1 MTKHKGLAASYA
13 PEIGLPVP
21 LLRSAAGGCAGVLLA
36 NHTLAI
42 SLAPAALL
50 MSSTSAI
57 AQDACVEVDPNTFE
71 CVDNGAPATTTQVV
85 TGSDVSV
92 DIQDGFDIDATGD
105 GIDVTTTGGVTITS
119 SGSMNSITS
128 GGRGVV
134 VDNSVAGDLILDITP
149 SVINVATF
157 GVLARNDGDGLTSV
171 TTGSIEAAGI
181 LGIYVIGEAGTSDLT
196 IDTSAGRVEGNN
208 FGVSATNYGSGVTR
222 ITTGDIV
229 MPAGIGL
236 AANHQGTDLIVDT
249 TGGTID
255 ASATAV
261 SVSNSGTGY
270 TRVTTGDL
278 TGVLFVSHRGSSA
291 EIDTRA
297 GTASAGIVVQNAG
310 TGPLSLITGNVGNPS
325 NNGIYVNNQPGSAGP
340 VTIDTSA
347 GAVNAAA
354 AGIDVRGTG
363 TGALSITT
371 ANVDA
376 GTGAGVYARTYGASV
391 TIDTSAGAVSSA
403 SGYGLRAITFSP
415 GQTDIVT
422 GDVSGGLSAAGINA
436 IGGTGVSFDS
446 TGGTLTGGAFGVFVR
461 NYGAG
466 DAYVATA
473 DVYGNGGDA
482 IFVDTGTDA
491 GDIFVNSAAG
501 VAIGSA
507 DGVEVTNRGTGA
519 VSVTTGDVT
528 GGSDIGIDL
537 YNQSG
542 TDITLDSSAGAV
554 SGARF
559 GVYTRNDGTGD
570 VSVTTGDV
578 TAAGAVSL
586 SAVRVRNR
594 SEGLVTVDTS
604 AGSIS
609 GDQEG
614 VGISQLAAGAVSL
627 TTGDVSASGGTAVSV
642 SHSTMSGDYGAEDIT
657 INTSA
662 GSVSGS
668 LYGIYVRQP
677 GTGNLSITTAD
688 VAGGTAGGIEA
699 RVSASSVTIDSS
711 AGTVSGDNGGIG
723 VDQQGAGTVSIT
735 SADVMSGV
743 NGIGVSSAIDTG
755 DIAVNSSAGAVTA
768 TQYGIIVSNG
778 GTGSSTVVAADV
790 NATNLAGIRV
800 DNYNAASTGV
810 LIDTS
815 AGTIIGGT
823 SGIRV
828 RNDGA
833 GDTQITVNDVTGQGG
848 DGISAFTINNAG
860 AGNVLIQGSS
870 GDVIGAS
877 NGIYTRTAG
886 TDITI
891 DNLDSVTGQSGYGVY
906 AASVGGAIVI
916 SDIGAISGT
925 QNGILALSE
934 GGDISVQNIGSIQAG
949 GDPGDRG
956 IMVDSRF
963 GTGSGAINIGGVQA
977 IGDVTGGDDGILAFA
992 DSTGD
997 ITINTTGGTVS
1008 GFNEGIEAQHEGT
1021 GSIAI
1026 TTADVNAATF
1036 DGIFAET
1043 QASSGGITINTAAGT
1058 VTAERLGI
1066 FAIQQGTGALSIT
1079 TADVSSNTSF
1089 GVYGG
1094 TRSVSTDLT
1103 IDTTAGAVMATQTA
1117 VDARHQGSGVLSIA
1131 TGDVSSADYSGVY
1144 AANTTSGSSLS
1155 IDTSGGAVAGSREGI
1170 YARQYGAGSLSITTA
1185 DVSSGSS
1192 EGIDARTDVG
1202 ATDAAIDTTAGAV
1215 SGLTDGIIVNHD
1227 GSGSV
1232 TIATADVSGT
1242 NRIGVLAV
1250 NEGTDLSVDSR
1261 AGQVSGDSTGI
1272 LVSDFGSGSA
1282 TIRTADVVAYSGIA
1296 ISAVFW
1302 ETKADGL
1309 IDTTAGTVTGQD
1321 AGISSANLGSGRH
1334 DILTSDVTGVTGT
1347 GVLLTNFGTDLE
1359 VNTSAGSVTGGTEG
1373 LRIAQVGTGS
1383 TTITSADVTGQSGS
1397 AIAAFTGGTDLTI
1410 DTTAGTVSAQL
1421 RGVLAYHTGT
1431 GAIAIITGAVASAAG
1446 DGVIVSN
1453 VAGETA
1459 TDVSVNTSGGQVAG
1473 YYDGVEVFNYGIG
1486 ATSVITADVTAT
1498 LDDAV
1503 YARSEG
1509 TTLTIDTSAG
1519 ALSGTGQGIEA
1530 INNGTGATTITV
1542 NDVTGTGA
1550 EGIFAQNNT
1559 ANTAITV
1566 RGSSG
1571 DVTGATDGV
1580 YLRTAGGD
1588 ITVETLDSVTGQAG
1602 HGLDLTNAG
1611 VSLTVSDIGT
1621 ITGTGGIGVLADTS
1635 NGAVSIQ
1642 GVGLVGGVTGTGD
1655 FGILATGASIDIGGL
1670 TAIGDVT
1677 GTVAGISATSTD
1689 PGDLVIN
1696 TSAGAVSGGTNGVLV
1711 TAVGAGDLSVT
1722 TANISSDTGSALAL
1736 SNSALSGDIA
1746 INTSAGSVSGG
1757 TFGVAV
1763 ENLGTG
1769 STTITTADVTGASAS
1784 GIIAVNQASALD
1796 LSIDTSLGAVTGSID
1811 GVEATNLGTGAL
1823 VILTGDVT
1831 GTSDDGVMAFNSAAG
1846 TDLSL
1851 DTSAGA
1857 VTAADLGLSAAN
1869 EGSGA
1874 TMIVTAEVTSANV
1887 GISAINSAQ
1896 ATSLAVNSAAGAV
1909 VGDAFGVL
1917 VSHDGSGAASV
1928 TTADVTSA
1936 DGTAIYAVSS
1946 SGDITVDSS
1955 GGSLA
1960 AGERAIEVQS
1970 LGAGAINVLTA
1981 DATSTND
1988 LAIMAYSLGGDIT
2001 VNTAL
2006 GDVTGTNAGIAAM
2019 QLGTGDL
2026 SITTAD
2032 VTASAGNAVHAVS
2045 GAEAGATAIDASAGV
2060 LMGGANGVYAQHQ
2073 GAGDLSITALGA
2085 VGGTNGVLTNQ
2096 TLGGAQSISLAD
2108 ATGLTNAGVSA
2119 STSGTGLTIAI
2130 TGTVMGNEAGVIANN
2145 SGAGETTITSS
2156 GVVMATSGEAI
2167 RVSGASANV
2176 INDGLIVG
2184 FVTLGDGDDSFT
2196 NNGDFSASADS
2207 AFGGGANLFANNGLF
2222 AVASPGPIAFNGL
2235 SGFANTGTIS
2245 LIDNTFGNGLTLSGD
2260 FNGSVGSALAIDLSF
2275 ETGEADVLTIA
2286 GAATGSTLVEINLL
2300 GPVTSTTFDDILI
2313 VDAGTG
2319 SEAGAFS
2326 VAGGRQEIGLLR
2338 YEVAF
2343 DGAAD
2348 DYFIVSVP
2356 TEEAL
2361 QTSNFAEGARNLW
2374 GQSLDIWSNQL
2385 ANLRGGNGAGNSSL
2399 GGGGEG
2405 SARAW
2410 FAANASEISRDRVE
2424 TFTSN
2429 LLTTVVDLGYDQDFL
2444 GFQGGVDFGND
2455 ALRYGVTGGYLRSE
2469 YEFSSSSDRINY
2481 DVLNV
2486 GAYLTLDTG
2495 AFFANVLV
2503 KYDSIEGSI
2512 EGTSGLLDGDADGST
2527 FGARGEIGTLLGDR
2541 SGLFAEPSA
2550 SLSWI
2555 DADLDDISTAQGEF
2569 EFSED
2574 SSLLG
2579 RFGARVGSG
2588 FASGKTTGIAYIGA
2602 HYVSEFQGDDGVAFI
2617 SSGRA
2622 ETFAARPFDD
2632 FVEARAGVSLGSD
2645 EASWSGGV
2653 EGHVLFGDDLD
2664 GFGVS
2669 ANIQYR
2675 F

>member
-1 MTKHKGLAASYA
+1 MTKHKGVAASYA

-149 SVINVATF
+149 SVINAATF

-403 SGYGLRAITFSP
+403 GGYGLRAITFSP

-446 TGGTLTGGAFGVFVR
+446 TGGTLTGGLFGVFVR

-466 DAYVATA
+466 DAYVTTA
-473 DVYGNGGDA
+473 DVYGNGADA

-491 GDIFVNSAAG
+491 GDIIVNSAAG

-507 DGVEVTNRGTGA
+507 DGIEVINRGTGA
-519 VSVTTGDVT
+519 VSVTTGDVA

-554 SGARF
+554 SGVRF
-559 GVYTRNDGTGD
+559 GVYARNDGTGD

-614 VGISQLAAGAVSL
+614 VGINQLASGAVSL
-627 TTGDVSASGGTAVSV
+627 TTGDVSASGGTAIRVT
-642 SHSTMSGDYGAEDIT
+642 HSTMSGDYGDEDIS

-668 LYGIYVRQP
+668 FYGIYVRQP

-711 AGTVSGDNGGIG
+711 AGTVSGGNGGIG

-743 NGIGVSSAIDTG
+743 NGIGVTSVSDTG

-768 TQYGIIVSNG
+768 TQYGIIVNNS
-778 GTGSSTVVAADV
+778 GTGSSKVIAADI

-815 AGTIIGGT
+815 AGAIIGGM

-848 DGISAFTINNAG
+848 DGIRAINNAG

-870 GDVIGAS
+870 GDVIGA
-877 NGIYTRTAG
+877 NDGIYTRAAG

-891 DNLDSVTGQSGYGVY
+891 DNLDSVTGQNGDGID
-906 AASVGGAIVI
+906 AASVGGAITI
-916 SDIGAISGT
+916 SNIGAISGT

-1026 TTADVNAATF
+1026 TTANVNAATF

-1103 IDTTAGAVMATQTA
+1103 IDTTAGAVMATQNG
-1117 VDARHQGSGVLSIA
+1117 VDARHQGSGALSIA
-1131 TGDVSSADYSGVY
+1131 TADVSSAADRGVY
-1144 AANTTSGSSLS
+1144 ATNTTSGSSLS
-1155 IDTSGGAVAGSREGI
+1155 IDTSAGFVAGSAEGI
-1170 YARQYGAGSLSITTA
+1170 YARQDGVGSLSITTA
-1185 DVSSGSS
+1185 DVSSAAS

-1202 ATDAAIDTTAGAV
+1202 ATDVVIDTTAGAV
-1215 SGLTDGIIVNHD
+1215 SGLIDGISVDHD

-1242 NRIGVLAV
+1242 NRNGVYAV
-1250 NEGTDLSVDSR
+1250 NEGTDLNVDTR
-1261 AGQVSGDSTGI
+1261 AGQVSGDVAGI
-1272 LVSDFGSGSA
+1272 LLSDFGSGSA
-1282 TIRTADVVAYSGIA
+1282 TIRTGDVIANFGIA
-1296 ISAVFW
+1296 ISAAFW
-1302 ETKADGL
+1302 EMKADGL

-1321 AGISSANLGSGRH
+1321 AGISSTHLGTGRL
-1334 DILTSDVTGVTGT
+1334 DILTGDVTGVVGT
-1347 GVLLTNFGTDLE
+1347 GALLTNFGTDLE
-1359 VNTSAGSVTGGTEG
+1359 VNTSAGSVMGGMEG
-1373 LRIAQVGTGS
+1373 LRIVQVGTGS
-1383 TTITSADVTGQSGS
+1383 TTITTADVTGQSEN
-1397 AIAAFTGGTDLTI
+1397 AIYAYAGGTGTNLTI
-1410 DTTAGTVSAQL
+1410 DTTAGVVSAQV
-1421 RGVLAYHTGT
+1421 RGVVALHAGT
-1431 GAIAIITGAVASAAG
+1431 GALDITTGAITAAAG
-1446 DGVIVSN
+1446 DGVFASN
-1453 VAGETA
+1453 VFGETA

-1473 YYDGVEVFNYGIG
+1473 YYDGVEVFNYGTG

-1542 NDVTGTGA
+1542 NDLTSTGA
-1550 EGIFAQNNT
+1550 EGIFAQNSSSD
-1559 ANTAITV
+1559 TAITV

-1722 TANISSDTGSALAL
+1722 TADISSDTGSALAL